1 MAGYSF
7 QVCDTSITPLY
18 IFGRPFTFAV
28 EIA

>member
-7 QVCDTSITPLY
+7 QLRDTSITPLY
-18 IFGRPFTFAV
+18 IFGRPLIFAV